1 MHHQPQFLTT
11 PDGFQIYSQSWQP
24 DAPKASI
31 FLVHGYAEHSGRY
44 AAIAQHLAH
53 QGFAVYALDLRHH
66 GRSQGQRGLIQQFDQ
81 FQLDL
86 ATCWQTIPKNQP
98 IFLLSHSMGSIAAL
112 MFALK
117 NQSALAGLITSATIL
132 AIDQDVSELRI
143 QTVTQV
149 SAFLPQLPVARID
162 SHTLSHDS
170 NIVQAYNTDP
180 LVYHKALPAK
190 TAVEL
195 FRAVRQV
202 RTQLSRL
209 SLPILILH
217 GTADRLAPMQG
228 SQILHD
234 SISSTDKSLQ
244 LYEHLYHEVLNEPEQ
259 DSVLADITAWLKTR
273 LLTLTNPATVNL
285 GDF

>member
-24 DAPKASI
+24 NAPKASI
-31 FLVHGYAEHSGRY
+31 VLIHGYAEHSDRY
-44 AAIAQHLAH
+44 SVIAQHLTH
-53 QGFAVYALDLRHH
+53 QGFAVYALDLRSH

-86 ATCWQTIPKNQP
+86 DTCWQTIPKTRP

-112 MFALK
+112 IFALK

-132 AIDQDVSELRI
+132 AIDQDVSELRV
-143 QTVTQV
+143 QTVTKV
-149 SAFLPQLPVARID
+149 STFLPKLPVARID
-162 SHTLSHDS
+162 SHTISRDP
-170 NIVQAYNTDP
+170 NVVQIYNTDP
-180 LVYHKALPAK
+180 LVYHKAVPAK

-202 RTQLSRL
+202 RTQLSHF
-209 SLPILILH
+209 SLPMLILH

-228 SQILHD
+228 SQMLYAG
-234 SISSTDKSLQ
+234 ISSTDKSLK
-244 LYEHLYHEVLNEPEQ
+244 LYEHLYHEVLNEPER
-259 DSVLADITAWLKTR
+259 DSVLADITVWLKTR
-273 LLTLTNPATVNL
+273 LVTLTHPATVDS
-285 GDF
+285 GSK